1 MKCLN
6 CKKNIKKDAKF
17 CPYCGAKV
25 EKLRKLS
32 RKKNK
37 KGAVDIKITKEE
49 TIKPKTK
56 LSKTVPK
63 VDLASGIERRKRLI
77 KIVMVCLVVFIIAA
91 AGFLY
96 LKIGKIK
103 LISVSPQTI
112 MPGDIGTYFELS
124 LVSSKE
130 QAADLDTILKK
141 FEEDKTK
148 EVWQNVLQKQFF
160 GLNFYED
167 VKPWLGNT
175 IAFGGNLEYENI
187 VSQNNISKSGLI
199 ILVEY
204 KKKSLCKKRLGKLE
218 QSARDQGGSVEKMEY
233 KKFSVTQIIDK
244 DNNKMIYTFVDSF
257 LVLANN
263 EEGLKLVIDTEEGAV
278 SSLAKNENFI
288 QAKTRLVKSPIALFY
303 TKLGKGSQAE
313 SIENLCLGVSVDQQ
327 GFKISG
333 YISGSS
339 EKFSNIPSFSPELVN
354 VMPNNVVV
362 FGEGFNLTN
371 LINGV
376 WKARSGE
383 EKMGE
388 SKKSVNQFLGMDLD
402 IDILSWMD
410 QEYGITLAQKDS
422 SPLISLVLK
431 IKDKNKVSQ
440 IVEKLESSLVKYV
453 IGQIIPQESISQ
465 IGPDIFSS
473 FLKFK
478 EENKIRYLEMGPI
491 SVAYKVT
498 DNEFIISSSKK
509 TIQDISNLMADKGT
523 PLSENELYKEVFDK
537 IETQDVCGLVY
548 LSMNDLVSL
557 LSGFLGKNIQN
568 FDVIQEYLSP
578 LKAAG
583 FVGKPQVDGV
593 KIEGYLLVK

>member
-1 MKCLN
+1 MKCPK
-6 CKKNIKKDAKF
+6 CKKNIRKDAKF

-25 EKLRKLS
+25 EKHRKLS
-32 RKKNK
+32 RKKDER
-37 KGAVDIKITKEE
+37 GAVDIKITKKE
-49 TIKPKTK
+49 TVKPEIKS
-56 LSKTVPK
+56 SKTISKISLTPEPK
-63 VDLASGIERRKRLI
+63 ERKRLI
-77 KIVMVCLVVFIIAA
+77 KIVMVYLVVFIVAT

-96 LKIGKIK
+96 LKIREMK

-112 MPGDIGTYFELS
+112 MPGDIGTYFELN

-130 QAADLDTILKK
+130 QAANLDTILKK

-148 EVWQNVLQKQFF
+148 EIWQNVLQKQFF

-187 VSQNNISKSGLI
+187 VSQNNIGKSGLI

-204 KKKSLCKKRLGKLE
+204 RKKGHCKKRLGKLE

-244 DNNKMIYTFVDSF
+244 DNNKIIYTFVDSF

-263 EEGLKLVIDTEEGAV
+263 EEGLKLVIDTEKGAV
-278 SSLAKNENFI
+278 SSLAKNKNFI
-288 QAKTRLVKSPIALFY
+288 QAKTRLTKSPIALFY
-303 TKLGKGSQAE
+303 TRLSKGNQTE
-313 SIENLCLGVSVDQQ
+313 PIENLCLGVSPDQQ
-327 GFKISG
+327 GFRISG

-354 VMPNNVVV
+354 VMPNDVVV

-371 LINGV
+371 LINGI
-376 WKARSGE
+376 WKDRSGE

-440 IVEKLESSLVKYV
+440 IVKKLESSLVKYV
-453 IGQIIPQESISQ
+453 IGQIIPQESINQ

-498 DNEFIISSSKK
+498 DDEFIISSSKK
-509 TIQDISNLMADKGT
+509 TIQDISNLMAGKGA
-523 PLSENELYKEVFDK
+523 PLSENELYKEIFGK
-537 IETQDVCGLVY
+537 IETQNICGLVY
-548 LSMNDLVSL
+548 LNTNDLVSL
-557 LSGFLGKNIQN
+557 LSGFLGKSIQN

-593 KIEGYLLVK
+593 KIDGYLLVK